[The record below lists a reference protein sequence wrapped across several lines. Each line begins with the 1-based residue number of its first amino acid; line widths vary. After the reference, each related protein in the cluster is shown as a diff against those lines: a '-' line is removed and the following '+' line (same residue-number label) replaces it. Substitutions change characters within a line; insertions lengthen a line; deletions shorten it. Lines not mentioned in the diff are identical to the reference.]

1 MRNLKFRLIA
11 VVTAALILASAAAWT
26 ASSPASSQPLSVRV
40 ERAFTNVGFS
50 ITEFGVM
57 KQDGS
62 FRDFSGDVLYDAAHP
77 ERSHVNFTVQVASLD
92 ARSHNREHVV
102 LSDDF
107 FDAQRFS
114 TMTFAS
120 TSVSGKPDNALDVT
134 GDLTIRGVTKR
145 ITVPVRYLG
154 IHEISSGE
162 KFAGFETSFTVDRT
176 EFGVNGNRWQG
187 GKLLL
192 SKEVNIHLTVG
203 GRVQ

>member
-1 MRNLKFRLIA
+1 MRKPNLRLI
-11 VVTAALILASAAAWT
+11 VLLALALTLLSAAAWT
-26 ASSPASSQPLSVRV
+26 ATSPAKTQPLSVQV

-50 ITEFGVM
+50 IMEFGVM

-62 FRDFSGDVLYDAAHP
+62 FRDFSGDVLYDAGHP

-107 FDAQRFS
+107 FDAQRFP

-120 TSVSGKPDNALDVT
+120 TSVAAKPDNALDVT
-134 GDLTIRGVTKR
+134 GDLTIHGVTKR
-145 ITVPVRYLG
+145 VTVPVHYLG
-154 IHEISSGE
+154 IHEISNGE
-162 KFAGFETSFTVDRT
+162 KFAGFETTFTVDRT
-176 EFGVNGNRWQG
+176 EFGVNGSRWQG

-192 SKEVNIHLTVG
+192 SKEVTVHLTVG